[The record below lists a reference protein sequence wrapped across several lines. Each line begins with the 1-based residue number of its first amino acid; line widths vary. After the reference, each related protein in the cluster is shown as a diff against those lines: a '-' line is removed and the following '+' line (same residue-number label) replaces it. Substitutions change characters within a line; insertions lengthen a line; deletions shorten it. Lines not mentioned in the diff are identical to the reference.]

1 MYIVNTAIAIQK
13 MPVNEI
19 RDFIFE
25 TYYKRI
31 GLSKENNFYS
41 INFWKENICCDSN

>member
-1 MYIVNTAIAIQK
+1 MYIVNTVIAIQK
-13 MPVNEI
+13 MPVNED
-19 RDFIFE
+19 RGFIFE

-41 INFWKENICCDSN
+41 IKLLKRKYLL